1 MTAVGHGAE
10 ATRWVYR
17 AVAAVLAVWV
27 RSPRDRRPPVRAAR
41 PAAVQPRGLPY
52 VHTPSTNDWLTDPN
66 RLPGHPTGQKPLD
79 VGAPQIHPGG
89 DVRELEASSRLP
101 DCSDTA
107 CRRDEL
113 HG

>member
-17 AVAAVLAVWV
+17 AAAAVLAVWV

-52 VHTPSTNDWLTDPN
+52 VHTPSTNDWL
-66 RLPGHPTGQKPLD
+66 
-79 VGAPQIHPGG
+79 
-89 DVRELEASSRLP
+89 
-101 DCSDTA
+101 
-107 CRRDEL
+107 
-113 HG
+113 